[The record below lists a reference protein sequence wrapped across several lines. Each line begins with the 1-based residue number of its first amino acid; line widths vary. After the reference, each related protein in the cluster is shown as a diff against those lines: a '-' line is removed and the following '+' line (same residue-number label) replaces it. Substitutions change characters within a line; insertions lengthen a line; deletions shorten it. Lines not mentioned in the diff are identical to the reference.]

1 MPLSSFLLYSPWI
14 YTPLVFGSVAPVST
28 AMRFGYFVARWA
40 DVHLVRFFIGSPIV
54 KHRWIVREQQQP
66 GSVIGPHKGEIV
78 KRTLASLSIEIFRSS
93 GLIPDRQETRRSR
106 PNSRCAIRCPEDER
120 DSSERLSSCIRRL
133 LSHGFSAEGA
143 SPKLQNELEQVLSQ
157 QKVGSEGMPRS
168 SAFSLSCWRNS
179 MTC

>member
-78 KRTLASLSIEIFRSS
+78 KRTR
-93 GLIPDRQETRRSR
+93 T
-106 PNSRCAIRCPEDER
+106 
-120 DSSERLSSCIRRL
+120 
-133 LSHGFSAEGA
+133 
-143 SPKLQNELEQVLSQ
+143 
-157 QKVGSEGMPRS
+157 
-168 SAFSLSCWRNS
+168 SAFTAKSWLRRDASIKRLFS
-179 MTC
+179 KLLA